1 MKIKELLHKDSIA
14 TKVNISGKK
23 EIIEY
28 LVDLAEKSGK
38 VADRQLVLA
47 DIFEREKVLSTGI
60 GKGIAIPHCK
70 TKGISNFIVAAMNTN
85 QPVDFDALDGEPV
98 SFFVLILGLEEQ
110 VGLNLKILSKI
121 SKIINSETN
130 RIKLINTDST
140 EQIYSILATFDEL

>member
-38 VADRQLVLA
+38 ITDRQLVLT

-70 TKGISNFIVAAMNTN
+70 TKGITNFIVAAMNTN

-121 SKIINSETN
+121 SKIINSESN
-130 RIKLINTDST
+130 RIKLINTDSV